1 MRKIMIDDTIEIP
14 IFVPKPRVFNGMEGD
29 ETLAL
34 PSHHN
39 SIGKNKMAK
48 LRPCPIVKIM
58 NSNLPCTIDK
68 INDLIMLKI

>member
-1 MRKIMIDDTIEIP
+1 MIDDTIEIP

-34 PSHHN
+34 PSHHH

-48 LRPCPIVKIM
+48 LRPCRNCENYEFKPSVH
-58 NSNLPCTIDK
+58 N
-68 INDLIMLKI
+68 